1 MFLGI
6 ISFFKVI
13 LYLYYVLVVFFF
25 YFVNGFK
32 INNEKEV
39 LYNDRLFF
47 LGGGYLYW
55 EVGSGGIWVI
65 LKNVF
70 YFILMV
76 EVVLIVCGIIVRENV
91 I

>member
-1 MFLGI
+1 MIGCFFGVVGI
-6 ISFFKVI
+6 F
-13 LYLYYVLVVFFF
+13 
-25 YFVNGFK
+25 
-32 INNEKEV
+32 
-39 LYNDRLFF
+39 R
-47 LGGGYLYW
+47 